1 MKRLQ
6 IVGLSAGVAMLS
18 ACGHLRETSTSASS
32 VQIERTAHGIPHVQ
46 ANNLEALAYG
56 VAYAHAQDNVCQTAD
71 HLVTVRGQRSQA
83 FGAQGTGMLG
93 VRVLPNEQIDAFIA
107 AHMDDDRLQRLW
119 AASSPDN
126 QALAR
131 GYVAGY
137 NRYLRDHADQ
147 LPEPCRGKSWVKA
160 MSLADYHRA
169 YEVVQ
174 VQAGAGA
181 LADAIVAAR
190 PPQGGTAALAEPAP
204 SEALAAWRETGLV
217 DSPLGS
223 NAWAFGKEVTANGR
237 GMLLGNPHFP
247 WVGTS
252 RFYQMHLT
260 IPGRMDV
267 MGAAIGLTAL
277 VQIGFNKDVAWSHTV
292 STGKRFTLHELT
304 LQAGDPTTYLVDGR
318 PEKMQSRTVRYQVR
332 GNDGQLMDKT
342 VTLWRSR
349 FGPIMVMPRAGLNW
363 TDKVAYALQDAN
375 TGNLR
380 GTETYLGFAQARTVQ
395 DLLKATQN
403 LGTSWV
409 NTIGVDRDGRALYA
423 DQSVVPDVD
432 AAQLQRCAPSR
443 GAAGLL
449 GAAGIVVLN
458 GSRSDCNWQQDAN
471 SPVKGLIAP
480 ARMPSVIRSD
490 WVHNSNDSFFYT
502 QPAVKWPNTISP
514 LVGDDVVRRPRTRS
528 EWIEIPELIGRGKVS
543 LQGMQAQLFENRNL
557 MARLVLPDLLA
568 ACAQAPHAEAR
579 DGCAALKAF
588 HESGMKNDVDA
599 RAAHLFREF
608 WRQASTIPGV
618 YREGFDKSR
627 PVETP
632 QGLRMSDAAT
642 ATKVWD
648 ALGAAVK
655 KVRAAGFALDARLG
669 DVQRPVFTTEPIA
682 LHGGDEIEGVLN
694 NLGDRA
700 QPGIGTQGIRIDYGS
715 SYIQTVTFDDR
726 GPVAQAMLT
735 YGQSTL
741 PQSPHSTDQLK
752 RFSRKE
758 WLSLPFHPDE
768 VAQQRI
774 GSPLVLKIN

>member
-1 MKRLQ
+1 MKSLP
-6 IVGLSAGVAMLS
+6 IVGLLASTALLG
-18 ACGHLRETSTSASS
+18 ACGHLPDSSAVASN
-32 VQIERTAHGIPHVQ
+32 VQIERTTHGIPHVR

-71 HLVTVRGQRSQA
+71 HLVTVRGQRSQV
-83 FGAQGTGMLG
+83 FGASQSGMLG
-93 VRVLPNEQIDAFIA
+93 VRTLPNEQIDAFIA
-107 AHMDDDRLQRLW
+107 AHMDDARLERLW
-119 AASSPDN
+119 AASSRDN
-126 QALAR
+126 QDLAR

-137 NRYLRDHADQ
+137 NRYLRDHAGK
-147 LPEPCRGKSWVKA
+147 LPQPCGDKSWVQP
-160 MSLADYHRA
+160 MSLADYRRA

-190 PPQGGTAALAEPAP
+190 PPQGATAALPEPST
-204 SEALAAWRETGLV
+204 SETLAAWRETGLF

-260 IPGRMDV
+260 VPGRMDV

-292 STGKRFTLHELT
+292 STGKRFTLHELS
-304 LQAGDPTTYLVDGR
+304 LQAGDPTTYLVDGQ
-318 PEKMQSRTVRYQVR
+318 PEKMRSQTVRYQVR
-332 GNDGQLMDKT
+332 GNDGQLVDKT
-342 VTLWRSR
+342 LTLWHSR

-375 TGNLR
+375 SGNLR
-380 GTETYLGFAQARTVQ
+380 GTETYLGFAQARSVQ

-409 NTIGVDRDGRALYA
+409 NTIGVDRAGQALYA

-432 AAQLQRCAPSR
+432 ATQLQQCAPSR
-443 GAAGLL
+443 GAAALL

-458 GSRSDCNWQQDAN
+458 GSRSECNWKQDSG

-480 ARMPSVIRSD
+480 ARMPSVVRSD

-502 QPAVKWPNTISP
+502 QPAVQWPSSISP
-514 LVGDDVVRRPRTRS
+514 LVGDDIVRRPRTRS
-528 EWIEIPELIGRGKVS
+528 EWIEIPELIGRGKVT
-543 LQGMQAQLFENRNL
+543 LQAMQTQLFENRNL
-557 MARLVLPDLLA
+557 MARMVLPDLLT
-568 ACAQAPHAEAR
+568 ACPQAPSAEAR
-579 DGCAALKAF
+579 DGCAALQTF
-588 HESGMKNDVDA
+588 HDAGMKNDVNA
-599 RAAHLFREF
+599 QAAHLFREF
-608 WRQASTIPGV
+608 WRQASAIPGV
-618 YREGFDKSR
+618 YREAFDKKR

-632 QGLRMSDAAT
+632 RGLRMNDAAT
-642 ATKVWD
+642 ATKIWD
-648 ALGAAVK
+648 ALGSAVK
-655 KVRAAGFALDARLG
+655 KVRTAGFALDARLG
-669 DVQRPVFTTEPIA
+669 DVQRPVFTREAIA

-700 QPGIGTQGIRIDYGS
+700 QPGIGAQGIRIDYGS
-715 SYIQTVTFDDR
+715 SYIQTVTFDER
-726 GPVAQAMLT
+726 GPVAQAVLT

-741 PQSPHSTDQLK
+741 PDSPHSTDQLK

-758 WLSLPFHPDE
+758 WMALPFHPE
-768 VAQQRI
+768 EIAKQRQ
-774 GSPLVLKIN
+774 GSPLVLKMN